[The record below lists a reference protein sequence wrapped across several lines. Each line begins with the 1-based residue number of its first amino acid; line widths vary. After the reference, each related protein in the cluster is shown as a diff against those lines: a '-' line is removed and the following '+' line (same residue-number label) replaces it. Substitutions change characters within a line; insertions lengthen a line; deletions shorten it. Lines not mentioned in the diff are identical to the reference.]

1 MPPSPPPR
9 ALQFSIGKMCR
20 VQAEYLGDSHASP
33 MSCAAVAASTQACG
47 DFIMWSLSLNREVGC
62 RCCAPGGEQNATAN
76 SAWDL
81 WEVVRFA
88 PPPVVLPSAPPSSAL
103 PLPPSVSTAAAAIA
117 AAAAAAAA
125 ATAAAAA
132 AAAPPPSPRLPSSA
146 PWTLASMRADT
157 RAVTIGLCSF
167 ISLGA
172 LLLCCLGRNRL
183 RNAAPR
189 GRSKTGPVHEEPA
202 AFAPG
207 ATLSSTRRLRSK
219 KQAGSAVKLLSTAPS
234 KRSDACVHADDL
246 PGIALSAMA
255 AAETDPSSRPEQADE
270 APAPRG
276 RGGLILL
283 PPKAK
288 QLVRAPASGDAAAP
302 LGQNAG
308 EEVLAGAAGTR
319 APARTRA
326 FARVDLDLD

>member
-1 MPPSPPPR
+1 
-9 ALQFSIGKMCR
+9 MCR
-20 VQAEYLGDSHASP
+20 VQAEYLGDSHESP

-47 DFIMWSLSLNREVGC
+47 DFIMWSLSLNSKVGC
-62 RCCAPGGEQNATAN
+62 RCCAPGGEQDATAN

-103 PLPPSVSTAAAAIA
+103 PMPPSVSTAAVAATTAATATA

-125 ATAAAAA
+125 A
-132 AAAPPPSPRLPSSA
+132 PSPSPRLPSSA
-146 PWTLASMRADT
+146 PWTLASIGADT

-167 ISLGA
+167 VSLGA
-172 LLLCCLGRNRL
+172 LLLLCCLGRNRL
-183 RNAAPR
+183 RKAASR
-189 GRSKTGPVHEEPA
+189 ARSKTGPVHEEPA
-202 AFAPG
+202 VFAPG
-207 ATLSSTRRLRSK
+207 DSLSSTRRLRSK
-219 KQAGSAVKLLSTAPS
+219 KQAGSAVKLLSTASS
-234 KRSDACVHADDL
+234 KRSDACVHADDA
-246 PGIALSAMA
+246 PGIALSSMA
-255 AAETDPSSRPEQADE
+255 VAETDQLSRPEQADE
-270 APAPRG
+270 APPPRG

-288 QLVRAPASGDAAAP
+288 QLVRAPAPGDAAAP
-302 LGQNAG
+302 LGQSAG
-308 EEVLAGAAGTR
+308 DGVLAGAAGTR